1 MRLFSSLVFLPT
13 FIAVAFFSLSTS
25 ACEGDCITNTT
36 NEFIRL
42 YATPLKTL
50 LDHTV
55 GIYLSLVDIDLA
67 SRFNLPS
74 SSNCVSYLQDAY
86 AKIAYAYLENAIFPS
101 YFHGKCQQRTAN
113 GTLVNPPGCPN
124 PDCPVVCGTPG
135 SMVHHYDA
143 LRNITVNS
151 HEGMFALLTKQDS
164 GSFQDVKTCV
174 LGATTLKKCPQEPAR
189 TTRSFSRSFAAHFPR
204 SLVGG
209 SSSGFSPR
217 ENCYDDTN
225 FEKNLYDVLQ
235 AGMVQ
240 MWADVCD
247 AKKDYAKCS
256 WEKEM
261 KAFILQFP

>member
-1 MRLFSSLVFLPT
+1 P
-13 FIAVAFFSLSTS
+13 LSTS

-50 LDHTV
+50 LDHTNT
-55 GIYLSLVDIDLA
+55 DLA

-74 SSNCVSYLQDAY
+74 SSQCVSHLQDAY
-86 AKIAYAYLENAIFPS
+86 ATIAYAYLENAIFPS

-174 LGATTLKKCPQEPAR
+174 LGATTLKKCPKEPAR
-189 TTRSFSRSFAAHFPR
+189 TTRSFSRSFA
-204 SLVGG
+204 
-209 SSSGFSPR
+209 
-217 ENCYDDTN
+217 
-225 FEKNLYDVLQ
+225 
-235 AGMVQ
+235 
-240 MWADVCD
+240 
-247 AKKDYAKCS
+247 
-256 WEKEM
+256 
-261 KAFILQFP
+261 